1 MALTHQEVANMIG
14 ATRESVTVAL
24 KELVKGNIIRT
35 GRKVIMIH
43 LEKAKI
49 DLSLST

>member
-1 MALTHQEVANMIG
+1 MIQTPELYREG
-14 ATRESVTVAL
+14 LFIVKESVTVAL
-24 KELVKGNIIRT
+24 KELVKESIIRT
-35 GRKVIMIH
+35 RRKVIMIH